1 MSRNHTILDLND
13 YVKLAREL
21 DILGD
26 YEKALSKYKTALQ
39 IVTQRKLEVTDLSLK
54 DKWNNVENL
63 IKNEIVMTH
72 EALKLARTFKND
84 DESRLL
90 RAKEEED
97 RNNRILMRD
106 YEPPR
111 EQNQK
116 NNNNNNNYD
125 PRWKHFGGV
134 KPFQIWEK
142 GNEDKIPKH
151 QPAPKKQFDNKKN
164 PPPQKK
170 QFGPGKKEPPKGGKD
185 KQQTDNKKEGKSAFF
200 LHHYPDGEGPDAE
213 LIEMVERD
221 VMEQNP
227 NVKFEDIAD
236 RAIEI
241 AEKGDLIITLGCGD
255 IYKAAKIIIEKL
267 KGKE

>member
-116 NNNNNNNYD
+116 NNNNYD

-142 GNEDKIPKH
+142 GN
-151 QPAPKKQFDNKKN
+151 
-164 PPPQKK
+164 
-170 QFGPGKKEPPKGGKD
+170 
-185 KQQTDNKKEGKSAFF
+185 
-200 LHHYPDGEGPDAE
+200 
-213 LIEMVERD
+213 
-221 VMEQNP
+221 
-227 NVKFEDIAD
+227 
-236 RAIEI
+236 
-241 AEKGDLIITLGCGD
+241 
-255 IYKAAKIIIEKL
+255 
-267 KGKE
+267 